1 MIFAKFLFFTK
12 ARRSV
17 QTEANGVRHKN

>member
-12 ARRSV
+12 L
-17 QTEANGVRHKN
+17 TFTLLFTTFY